1 MTEAARGP
9 ALRSTS
15 GGGTVFWVPPS
26 FSVLAPGSVSGLSL
40 GSNDLARM
48 EMMPASAPQY
58 RPCSTHQTSPPS
70 TGRPCHRLSARLRS
84 ESRRVHQGC
93 LRTPASRGAEARDR
107 SQRHSW
113 PRKGPGPSPGER
125 KHLTFEN
132 PDQGKPCPARRN
144 SLWESAWRHVT
155 FQTVEVLPSYLFRES
170 KDAALLER

>member
-1 MTEAARGP
+1 M
-9 ALRSTS
+9 
-15 GGGTVFWVPPS
+15 PPS

-40 GSNDLARM
+40 GSNDLAKM
-48 EMMPASAPQY
+48 EMMPVSAPQY

-70 TGRPCHRLSARLRS
+70 TGRPCHRLSTRLRS

-93 LRTPASRGAEARDR
+93 LRTPASRDAEAWDG

-113 PRKGPGPSPGER
+113 PRKGPGPSPEER

-132 PDQGKPCPARRN
+132 PDGGKPGPARRN

-155 FQTVEVLPSYLFRES
+155 FHTVEVLPSYLSRDS
-170 KDAALLER
+170 RDAAQLAR